1 MSLSQGFSR
10 SLMLA
15 LMALSLMLASAQEE
29 NASTVTYTVKGDTLE
44 GPEQLEAGFH
54 SFTLVLDDVTGES
67 WADGAMLR
75 LHENV
80 TPEEA
85 LEAMR
90 NVDEAFESGDADPM
104 AAFNMLLEK
113 VDILGGPSQE
123 QVIGINVE
131 PGSYVFTANV
141 GSGEGPP
148 ALVSKPL
155 EVTSSSNPTPAP
167 EVDLT
172 VNMVDF
178 AFTFP
183 DKVKAGEQVWEVANR
198 GEQLHHISLSKIK
211 EGKTMDDVMAWIE
224 TQGEGEPAADEVLH
238 LSPTSPG
245 SSNYVS
251 VNLEPGAYLALCF
264 IPDHEEEG
272 TGQPHFALGMIE
284 TFTVADE

>member
-1 MSLSQGFSR
+1 MSLRQGFSR

-15 LMALSLMLASAQEE
+15 LMALPLMFASAHEE

-44 GPEQLEAGFH
+44 GPEQLQAGFH
-54 SFTLVLDDVTGES
+54 SFTLVLDDVTDES

-90 NVDEAFESGDADPM
+90 NLDEAFESEDADPM

-123 QVIGINVE
+123 QVIGLDLE

-141 GSGEGPP
+141 GNDDGPL

-155 EVTSSSNPTPAP
+155 EVTSSGNPIPAP

-178 AFTFP
+178 AFTLP
-183 DKVKAGEQVWEVANR
+183 DEVKAGEQVWEVANE
-198 GEQLHHISLSKIK
+198 GEQLHHISLVLLK
-211 EGKTMDDVMAWIE
+211 EGKTMEDAMAFME
-224 TQGEGEPAADEVLH
+224 NEEGEPPGDEVLH
-238 LSPTSPG
+238 LSPISPG

-251 VNLEPGAYLALCF
+251 VDLEPGAYIALCF
-264 IPDHEEEG
+264 IPDHAEGG
-272 TGQPHFALGMIE
+272 TGQPHFALGMMQ
-284 TFTVADE
+284 TFTVVDE

>member
-1 MSLSQGFSR
+1 MSLRQGFSR
-10 SLMLA
+10 YLMLT
-15 LMALSLMLASAQEE
+15 LMALSLMLASAQEG
-29 NASTVTYTVKGDTLE
+29 NASTVTYTVKGGSLE
-44 GPEQLEAGFH
+44 GPEQLQAGFH
-54 SFTLVLDDVTGES
+54 SFTLVLDDVTDEG

-104 AAFNMLLEK
+104 AMFNMLLEK

-123 QVIGINVE
+123 QVIGISLE

-141 GSGEGPP
+141 GNDEGPP

-155 EVTSSSNPTPAP
+155 EVTSSGNPIPAP

-178 AFTFP
+178 AFAFP
-183 DKVKAGEQVWEVANR
+183 DEIKAGKQVWEVANR

-211 EGKTMDDVMAWIE
+211 AGKTMEDVMAFME
-224 TQGEGEPAADEVLH
+224 NEEGEPPVDEVLH

-251 VNLEPGAYLALCF
+251 LDLEPGAYLALCF
-264 IPDHEEEG
+264 IPDHEEGG
-272 TGQPHFALGMIE
+272 TGQPHFALGMMQ